1 MNRFENVTKPLMWFM
16 ALLLAAL
23 TAGCGGGGGRD
34 AILGTTPTVGIAPTV
49 TAVAPLVNAT
59 GVPINTKIITAAF
72 SKAMDPATLT
82 TASFT
87 LACPAATPVT
97 GGAVT
102 YLTAGN
108 VATLTLPVADLPV
121 STICTATVTTAAKD
135 TTGIALAANYTWNF
149 TTGAT
154 ADTVKPRVTLTVP
167 ADLSTTHSINA
178 AITATFNEAM
188 APATITT
195 AGTFTVTCVLPCVS
209 PTPVGGSATYS
220 VVGKTATF
228 TPTAALAAGQLYTAT
243 IKGTGASPATDLAN
257 NALAG
262 GVSTT
267 VAADYVWTFT
277 TAAAADLIPPTVTL
291 VNPADLGTLV
301 CLNKTINATFSEAM
315 NSGSISTLTFT
326 LAPTATPGAPVTGV
340 VAYDPLTD
348 IASFNPDA
356 NLTATTNY
364 TATIKG
370 GASGVKD
377 VAGNA
382 LAVDKVWTF
391 DTGTTLCLAPVNL
404 GTAATFGIAAH
415 AGVTNTPT
423 VPLTHIEGDVILDP
437 VTSAICNAVAIDA
450 AGGFGLCAGSPP
462 TINGK
467 VISALYDPAGTRA
480 TVIADLNAAFLSI
493 TPPAGPPAA
502 GSLGSP
508 TNLPAGTTLGAPTG
522 SALVQGDN
530 YFTPGLYQ
538 SLTSIMVTGDLTLD
552 AQGDANAV
560 FVFQSSSTIGTAA
573 GAAPPGVRTRIILTG
588 GAKAS
593 NVWWQAASDAT
604 LGLYSEFQG
613 NILAARD
620 ITMLTGATS
629 CGRLMAGAWV
639 GVAAGTGTFVFDSN
653 IVSVPGQPFVPPA
666 TYSAIC
672 Q

>member
-1 MNRFENVTKPLMWFM
+1 M
-16 ALLLAAL
+16 ALLLTAL
-23 TAGCGGGGGRD
+23 AAGCGGGGGGRD
-34 AILGTTPTVGIAPTV
+34 AILGVTPTVGIAPTV
-49 TAVAPLVNAT
+49 TAVAPVRNAT

-82 TASFT
+82 NAFT

-102 YLTAGN
+102 YLAAGN
-108 VATLTLPVADLPV
+108 VATLTLPAANLPV
-121 STICTATVTTAAKD
+121 STICTATITTAAKD

-154 ADTVKPRVTLTVP
+154 ADTAKPRVTLTVP
-167 ADLSTTHSINA
+167 VNLAPAAPANT

-188 APATITT
+188 APATITAT
-195 AGTFTVTCVLPCVS
+195 SFTLTGPGGVAVTGAAI
-209 PTPVGGSATYS
+209 PVTYS
-220 VVGKTATF
+220 VVSKTATF
-228 TPTAALAAGQLYTAT
+228 TPAAALAVGATYTAT
-243 IKGTGASPATDLAN
+243 IKGTGAGAATDLAGN
-257 NALAG
+257 ILAG

-277 TAAAADLIPPTVTL
+277 TAAPDVTPPTVTL

-315 NSGSISTLTFT
+315 NSGSISNLTFT
-326 LAPTATPGAPVTGV
+326 LAPTATPGTPVAGV

-356 NLTATTNY
+356 NLTASTNY

-382 LAVDKVWTF
+382 MTVDKVWTF
-391 DTGTTLCLAPVNL
+391 DTGTTLCLVPVNM
-404 GTAATFGIAAH
+404 GTAATFGISATAGMATAISSSTVNADVLLLPPTNVCNATTVPNDGTIGTCAAI
-415 AGVTNTPT
+415 GFPPT
-423 VPLTHIEGDVILDP
+423 V
-437 VTSAICNAVAIDA
+437 
-450 AGGFGLCAGSPP
+450 
-462 TINGK
+462 NGT
-467 VISALYDPAGTRA
+467 VISSAYDPAGTINTVRDDVFA
-480 TVIADLNAAFLSI
+480 TFLSLCA
-493 TPPAGPPAA
+493 PGVPAA
-502 GSLGSP
+502 NCTMGAPGNIP
-508 TNLPAGTTLGAPTG
+508 TDLPAGTTLGAPSG

-538 SLTSIMVTGDLTLD
+538 SLTSILITGDLTLD

-560 FVFQSSSTIGTAA
+560 FIFQASGPSPTIGTADAA
-573 GAAPPGVRTRIILTG
+573 GAVPAGRTRILLVN

-593 NVWWQAASDAT
+593 NVWWSAASSAT
-604 LGLYSEFQG
+604 IGTYSEFQG
-613 NILAARD
+613 NILAAVS
-620 ITMLTGATS
+620 ITLNNGATS
-629 CGRLMAGAWV
+629 CGRMMAGAWV
-639 GVAAGTGTFVFDSN
+639 GGGGAITLGGGNV
-653 IVSVPGQPFVPPA
+653 VSVPGQPFVPPVSVPI
-666 TYSAIC
+666 YSATC